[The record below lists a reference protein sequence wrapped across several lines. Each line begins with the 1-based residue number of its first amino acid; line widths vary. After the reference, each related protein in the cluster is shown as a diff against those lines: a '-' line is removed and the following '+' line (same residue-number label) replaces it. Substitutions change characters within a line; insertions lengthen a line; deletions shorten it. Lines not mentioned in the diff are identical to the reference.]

1 MLEKES
7 PGNYYIH
14 ITQKSDDRNMG
25 CTPNTWWRHQ
35 MKTLSA
41 LLAICA
47 GNSPVTGE
55 FPAQRP
61 VTRSFICF
69 DLGLNNW
76 LSKQLWGSWFETPL
90 SPLWCHCNTKNLQWP
105 LFQTPVVGNS
115 NYLIMHWTVKH
126 TPMLRYIN
134 LNNRYWIRVML

>member
-47 GNSPVTGE
+47 GIHRWPVNSQHKGQWHGVLFSLIWAWT
-55 FPAQRP
+55 
-61 VTRSFICF
+61 
-69 DLGLNNW
+69 NW

-105 LFQTPVVGNS
+105 LFQTTVVGNS